1 MFSFSAVVG
10 YILGLLILFVVTKIF
25 FKPIKFIVKILAN
38 SVLGGVLLYILNLMH
53 PILGIYIGIN
63 PVTALVTG
71 LLGIPG
77 ICLLLILQII
87 F

>member
-1 MFSFSAVVG
+1 LFSFSAVVG

-38 SVLGGVLLYILNLMH
+38 SVLGGVLLYLLNLMH
-53 PILGIYIGIN
+53 PIFGIYIGIN